1 MEPQLLAMEYSGN
14 KTEEKSSM
22 SFWCFADGKPVPMI
36 VWLHNKS
43 LILADMSPRHQ
54 VTTVVLPSPARPH
67 TITAI
72 NSTLTVSG
80 VRLRDAGEYLC
91 RVDPANI
98 EKARQDVPEPFVV
111 VVYSG
116 TKGKNGTN
124 ILKVYASF
132 SNKVAVSFVCFVLF
146 VFFV

>member
-1 MEPQLLAMEYSGN
+1 
-14 KTEEKSSM
+14 M

-132 SNKVAVSFVCFVLF
+132 SNKVAVSFVCFALF
-146 VFFV
+146 FFCLIIFT